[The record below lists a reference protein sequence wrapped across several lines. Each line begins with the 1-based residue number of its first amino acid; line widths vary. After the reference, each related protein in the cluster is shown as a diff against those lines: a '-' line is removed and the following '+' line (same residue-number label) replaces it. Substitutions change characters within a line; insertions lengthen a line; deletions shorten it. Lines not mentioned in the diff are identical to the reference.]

1 MENMEYKKVL
11 ATILAELEKHN
22 IPYAIVGAVA
32 MGFWGVRRDTVDVD
46 LLVKAVDRE
55 KVIAFMKG
63 LGYDHLVASNFA
75 DQFGHLIKEMGLVD
89 FLYTKREQ
97 GIIEESKAFKG
108 LGDIDISVA
117 LPEDIIAMK
126 LDAIKN
132 NPKREIRDWA
142 DIQTIVEA
150 LGDDLDWTKI
160 RNYCKL
166 LDMEEAY
173 EKIFGFR

>member
-1 MENMEYKKVL
+1 MEYKKVL
-11 ATILAELEKHN
+11 AAILAELEKHN

-32 MGFWGVRRDTVDVD
+32 MGFWGVRRDTVDID
-46 LLVKAVDRE
+46 ILVKAADRE

-63 LGYDHLVASNFA
+63 IGYDHMIASNFA
-75 DQFGHLIKEMGLVD
+75 DQFGHLMKEMGLVD

-97 GIIEESKAFKG
+97 GIIEDGKIFKG
-108 LGDIDISVA
+108 INKDIDVRVA
-117 LPEDIIAMK
+117 MPEDLIGLK

-132 NPKREIRDWA
+132 NPKRGIQDWA
-142 DIQTIVEA
+142 DIQAIVEV
-150 LGDDLDWTKI
+150 LGDNLDWTKI

-166 LDMEEAY
+166 LDVEEVY

>member
-1 MENMEYKKVL
+1 MEYKKVL
-11 ATILAELEKHN
+11 AAILAELEKHN

-32 MGFWGVRRDTVDVD
+32 MGFWGVRRDTVDID
-46 LLVKAVDRE
+46 LLVKAADRE

-63 LGYDHLVASNFA
+63 LGYDHMIASNFA
-75 DQFGHLIKEMGLVD
+75 DQFGHLMKEMGLVD

-97 GIIEESKAFKG
+97 GIIEDGKTFKG
-108 LGDIDISVA
+108 INKDIDVRVA
-117 LPEDIIAMK
+117 MPEDIIGLK

-132 NPKREIRDWA
+132 NPKRELQDWA
-142 DIQTIVEA
+142 DIQAIVEV
-150 LGDDLDWTKI
+150 LGDNLDWTKI

-166 LDMEEAY
+166 LDVEEVY

>member
-1 MENMEYKKVL
+1 MEYKKVL
-11 ATILAELEKHN
+11 AAILAELEKHN

-32 MGFWGVRRDTVDVD
+32 MGFWGVRRDTVDID
-46 LLVKAVDRE
+46 LLVKAADRE

-63 LGYDHLVASNFA
+63 IGYDHMIASNFA
-75 DQFGHLIKEMGLVD
+75 DQFGHLMKGMGLVD

-97 GIIEESKAFKG
+97 GIIEDGKTFKG
-108 LGDIDISVA
+108 INKDIDVRVA
-117 LPEDIIAMK
+117 MPEDIIGLK

-142 DIQTIVEA
+142 DIQAIVEV
-150 LGDDLDWTKI
+150 LGDNLDWTKI

-166 LDMEEAY
+166 LDVEEVY

>member
-1 MENMEYKKVL
+1 MEYKKVL
-11 ATILAELEKHN
+11 AAILAELEKHN

-32 MGFWGVRRDTVDVD
+32 MGFWGVRRDTVDID
-46 LLVKAVDRE
+46 LLVKATDRE

-63 LGYDHLVASNFA
+63 IGYDHLVASNFA
-75 DQFGHLIKEMGLVD
+75 DQFGHLMKEMGFVD

-97 GIIEESKAFKG
+97 GIIEDGKTFKSIK
-108 LGDIDISVA
+108 DIDVRVA
-117 LPEDIIAMK
+117 MPEDIIAMK

-132 NPKREIRDWA
+132 NPKREIQDWA
-142 DIQTIVEA
+142 DIQAIVEV
-150 LGDDLDWTKI
+150 LGDKLDWTKI

-166 LDMEEAY
+166 LDIEEAY

>member
-1 MENMEYKKVL
+1 ML
-11 ATILAELEKHN
+11 AAILAELEKHN

-32 MGFWGVRRDTVDVD
+32 MGFWGVRRDTVDID
-46 LLVKAVDRE
+46 LLVKATDRE

-63 LGYDHLVASNFA
+63 IGYDHLVASNFA
-75 DQFGHLIKEMGLVD
+75 DQFGHLMKEMGFVD

-97 GIIEESKAFKG
+97 GIIEDGKTFKSIK
-108 LGDIDISVA
+108 DIDVRVA
-117 LPEDIIAMK
+117 MPEDIIAMK

-132 NPKREIRDWA
+132 NPKREIQDWA
-142 DIQTIVEA
+142 DIQAIVEV
-150 LGDDLDWTKI
+150 LGDKLDWTKI

-166 LDMEEAY
+166 LDIEEAY